1 VYLGVG
7 AGTPVFRGVIDS
19 SRSVLRN
26 GRVQFLAECVYSHL
40 RRRSTGV
47 RRSLI
52 SYNENIP
59 SRTFAIV
66 GSQQFREA
74 NPYVKYKRQ
83 FENWTPFQILD
94 FFVQSYMEPWFME
107 RIRFHVDPAANVM
120 RTYDVPVFKWIVDES
135 GPEP

>member
-1 VYLGVG
+1 
-7 AGTPVFRGVIDS
+7 
-19 SRSVLRN
+19 
-26 GRVQFLAECVYSHL
+26 
-40 RRRSTGV
+40 
-47 RRSLI
+47 
-52 SYNENIP
+52 
-59 SRTFAIV
+59 IV

-135 GPEP
+135 GPEPTPILVATIQQKSGMGTQVFRLPTWGSL